1 VKSKMKEA
9 IDTGKGY
16 YCLMHRDVRQPTY
29 GKCSKCG
36 MALLPEGTRF
46 AMLQHMVK
54 NPMMIIAMAAIMIA
68 AMAVMI

>member
-1 VKSKMKEA
+1 
-9 IDTGKGY
+9 
-16 YCLMHRDVRQPTY
+16 
-29 GKCSKCG
+29 
-36 MALLPEGTRF
+36 LLPEGTRF